1 MCQSK
6 KNVFSVSLVQKLLF
20 PSRYEKYL
28 CIQKPKQRGGG
39 AIIRADWNEYGIM
52 FSCTVV
58 QGCTCYMVCMSTR
71 IVILRYILLFKTD
84 HPQGRIQDLP
94 LGGGGTK
101 MKEYGPVVVI
111 ALRHSFLPGS
121 VSDPGPPSF
130 LPGSVSDPGPPSF
143 LPGSVRDPGP
153 PSFLPG
159 SVSDPGP
166 PSFR

>member
-1 MCQSK
+1 
-6 KNVFSVSLVQKLLF
+6 
-20 PSRYEKYL
+20 
-28 CIQKPKQRGGG
+28 
-39 AIIRADWNEYGIM
+39 M

-58 QGCTCYMVCMSTR
+58 QSCTCYVVCMSTR
-71 IVILRYILLFKTD
+71 ID

-94 LGGGGTK
+94 LGGGGKK

-143 LPGSVRDPGP
+143 LPGSVSDPGP